1 MAFRANEARSDGY
14 ELARTYLISRNIDY
28 ASRKISEEAL
38 LDITDAYGPVVDAYP
53 HWHPLVARIGDV
65 ENAITTPQRDCGYQ
79 GLDHTVYFSNA
90 FVTCP
95 YDDGQEVIDS
105 VKRLPHHSIA
115 TISAERLD
123 VQLYHSD
130 ANPILVSCDWTRS
143 LPIDGM
149 IPKSWAIPLILE
161 RNLPSWTWSRV
172 ADSWEIMRPYLLG
185 RPHGSVS
192 SLFVNQ
198 ETGQSIKKIWN
209 ALINTGM
216 FGPIRTDFAARLPDL
231 R

>member
-14 ELARTYLISRNIDY
+14 ESVRSYLISRNIDD
-28 ASRKISEEAL
+28 ASRMSSEDAL
-38 LDITDAYGPVVDAYP
+38 LEITDTYGPAVDAYP
-53 HWHPLVARIGDV
+53 HWHPLVASIGEL
-65 ENAITTPQRDCGYQ
+65 ENGITRPQRDCGYR
-79 GLDHTVYFSNA
+79 GLDHTVYFRNA

-95 YDDGQEVIDS
+95 YNDGQEVIDS
-105 VKRLPHHSIA
+105 VERLPQHSIA
-115 TISAERLD
+115 SIRAIRLD
-123 VQLYHSD
+123 VQLYHSN
-130 ANPILVSCDWTRS
+130 ANPILISCDWSRP

-149 IPKSWAIPLILE
+149 IPKSWAIPLMLE
-161 RNLPSWTWSRV
+161 RNLSAWTWSKV
-172 ADSWEIMRPYLLG
+172 ADSWEIMKPYLLG

-209 ALINTGM
+209 ALINSGM
-216 FGPIRTDFAARLPDL
+216 FGPIRTDFAARLPDF